1 MGMLLMLMVF
11 MPRLALR
18 LTPARARAGMIVH
31 LSVGTTRVVET
42 VVVIVVMYPRV
53 SRELIGA

>member
-1 MGMLLMLMVF
+1 MLMVF

>member
-1 MGMLLMLMVF
+1 MLMVF

-42 VVVIVVMYPRV
+42 VVVVVVVMYSRV